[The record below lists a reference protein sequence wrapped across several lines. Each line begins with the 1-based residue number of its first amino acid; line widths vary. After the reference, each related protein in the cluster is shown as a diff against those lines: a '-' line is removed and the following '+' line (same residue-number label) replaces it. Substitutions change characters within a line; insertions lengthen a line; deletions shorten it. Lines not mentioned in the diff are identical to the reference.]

1 VASNVKWPVAAALL
15 CAVAL
20 GLLALLVYGGGEFR
34 DLDTS
39 LFERLAAHRDGRGGE
54 WGEAIALLADPVPF
68 VALLLAA
75 CGIGLARG
83 RPLDA
88 LAALVVVVGAN
99 VTTQLLKAVLSHPR
113 AQALIGDVR
122 FADVGFPSGHTTA
135 AFSIAIAYAFVLP
148 RDLLPLTLAVGA
160 VFGAAVGGSVVVI
173 AWHYPSDVLGGF
185 LVASCWGFATLAA
198 TQAIASRESRRAP
211 VSRPGPLPSP

>member
-1 VASNVKWPVAAALL
+1 VKWPAAAALV

-34 DLDTS
+34 DLDTN
-39 LFERLAAHRDGRGGE
+39 LFERLAAHQEGRGGE

-68 VALLLAA
+68 IALLLAA

-83 RPLDA
+83 RSLDA
-88 LAALVVVVGAN
+88 FAALVVVVGAN

-122 FADVGFPSGHTTA
+122 FEEVSFPSGHTTA
-135 AFSIAIAYAFVLP
+135 AFSIAIAFAFVLP
-148 RDLLPLTLAVGA
+148 RDLLPLTLALGF

-173 AWHYPSDVLGGF
+173 AWHYPSDAVGGF
-185 LVASCWGFATLAA
+185 LVASAWGFAVLAGMRA
-198 TQAIASRESRRAP
+198 VTPRRPREAGADLS
-211 VSRPGPLPSP
+211 SPGPLPSR

>member
-1 VASNVKWPVAAALL
+1 MRWPAAAAVA

-20 GLLALLVYGGGEFR
+20 SLLALLVYGGGEFR

-39 LFERLAAHRDGRGGE
+39 LFERLAAHREGRGGE

-68 VALLLAA
+68 VVLTIAA

-83 RPLDA
+83 RSLDA
-88 LAALVVVVGAN
+88 LAALAVVVGAN

-113 AQALIGDVR
+113 AQALIGDAR
-122 FADVGFPSGHTTA
+122 FVDVGFPSGHTTA
-135 AFSIAIAYAFVLP
+135 AFSTAIAFAFVLP
-148 RDLLPLTLAVGA
+148 RDLLPLTLALGV

-185 LVASCWGFATLAA
+185 LVASCWGFAVLAA
-198 TQAIASRESRRAP
+198 TRAVAASRDSRWAP
-211 VSRPGPLPSP
+211 VRRRGPLPSR